1 MKVLARVFWHPVT
14 KGNCVAMRRGGEQL
28 EVNDQ
33 SVTQVNS
40 IRPAVVASLL
50 VKGEASVTL
59 GPKRATTDMW
69 SGMPGIEKS
78 RNVPGRRT
86 VAGDGMIGRF
96 GDKTQGDLGGNKAG
110 VHARRAE
117 EPTAQESEHPS

>member
-1 MKVLARVFWHPVT
+1 
-14 KGNCVAMRRGGEQL
+14 MRRGGEQL

-69 SGMPGIEKS
+69 SGMPGIEKP
-78 RNVPGRRT
+78 RNVPGRWT

-117 EPTAQESEHPS
+117 EPTAQESEHP